1 MGKSFGFD
9 MINIKRCNLFLIST
23 VFVLLLVSILV
34 GIKVLF
40 SNMQGFEWGSVTD
53 WFSAISTLAGSLASF
68 GTLYIAYKAF
78 KKAPEWLSHKHYDV
92 VYSVIDKV
100 IYQDLI
106 KVRSASL
113 ILKNHLVKFSKKY
126 RNHLNNKTIPQ
137 NSSDDFMKETD
148 ALVSDLFII
157 SYSVINALKSIN
169 RTNYVMSDYTNSIIT
184 NIRSYSEKY
193 NDLSIEFFITSSEV
207 PSLIAADESVRNQT
221 SSELLAI
228 QLKAISFHNQL
239 SSFIKDV
246 YDNNYSIDKFI
257 TLKGD

>member
-1 MGKSFGFD
+1 MQIGKSFGLA
-9 MINIKRCNLFLIST
+9 MLNIKKCNLFLIST

-53 WFSAISTLAGSLASF
+53 WFSAIATLAGSIASF

-78 KKAPEWLSHKHYDV
+78 QKAPEWLSQKHYDV
-92 VYSVIDKV
+92 VYRVIEKA

-113 ILKNHLVKFSKKY
+113 ILKNHLVTSSKKY
-126 RNHLNNKTIPQ
+126 RNHLKNETIPQ
-137 NSSDDFMKETD
+137 NSSDVFIKKTD

-157 SYSVINALKSIN
+157 SYSVTNALRSIN
-169 RTNYVMSDYTNSIIT
+169 RTNYVISDYTNNIIT
-184 NIRSYSEKY
+184 SIQSYTKKY
-193 NDLSIEFFITSSEV
+193 NDLSIEFFIAGSDV
-207 PSLIAADESVRNQT
+207 PSLIAADEIVRNQT

-228 QLKAISFHNQL
+228 QMKAIS
-239 SSFIKDV
+239 I
-246 YDNNYSIDKFI
+246 
-257 TLKGD
+257 